1 MTASNCVGFN
11 PSKKVSDAIT
21 DTIHGYDAQYCITRS
36 TSCLLQFCVWFKV
49 LTFEAFSR
57 FRVQMRENKEL
68 DVAIELFNSEL
79 VKLKGEKKA
88 QEVVRKAERE
98 KAAAVKELQDAE
110 KNPNISAEEKAAA
123 KDKWIKADENLKVIL
138 AGGQP
143 DMSGEDE
150 PANESA
156 EQADE
161 TQADTSTQDDGA
173 EQAEII
179 DDPDVLGCGVPIEQM
194 QETVKE
200 DKQENQDDSEGPAA
214 VEESEDLSTED
225 A

>member
-1 MTASNCVGFN
+1 
-11 PSKKVSDAIT
+11 
-21 DTIHGYDAQYCITRS
+21 
-36 TSCLLQFCVWFKV
+36 
-49 LTFEAFSR
+49 
-57 FRVQMRENKEL
+57 MRENKEL

-143 DMSGEDE
+143 DMLGEDE

-161 TQADTSTQDDGA
+161 TEADSSTQDDNAEQADETEVDSGTQDDNAEQADETEAVTSAQDDNA

>member
-1 MTASNCVGFN
+1 
-11 PSKKVSDAIT
+11 
-21 DTIHGYDAQYCITRS
+21 
-36 TSCLLQFCVWFKV
+36 
-49 LTFEAFSR
+49 
-57 FRVQMRENKEL
+57 MRENKEL

-150 PANESA
+150 SANDSA

-161 TQADTSTQDDGA
+161 TQADTSTQDDSA

-200 DKQENQDDSEGPAA
+200 DKQENQDDSEDSAA

>member
-1 MTASNCVGFN
+1 
-11 PSKKVSDAIT
+11 
-21 DTIHGYDAQYCITRS
+21 
-36 TSCLLQFCVWFKV
+36 
-49 LTFEAFSR
+49 
-57 FRVQMRENKEL
+57 MRENKEL

-79 VKLKGEKKA
+79 EKIKDEKKA
-88 QEVVRKAERE
+88 QDVVRKAERA

-110 KNPNISAEEKAAA
+110 KNPNLSAEEKAAA
-123 KDKWIKADENLKVIL
+123 KDKWIKADEDLKVVL

-161 TQADTSTQDDGA
+161 TKADTSTQDDGA
-173 EQAEII
+173 EQAGETKADTNAQDDGAEPAEII
-179 DDPDVLGCGVPIEQM
+179 DEPDVLGCGVPIEQM

-200 DKQENQDDSEGPAA
+200 DKPDNQDDSEGSAA
-214 VEESEDLSTED
+214 VEESEDLST
-225 A
+225 

>member
-1 MTASNCVGFN
+1 
-11 PSKKVSDAIT
+11 
-21 DTIHGYDAQYCITRS
+21 
-36 TSCLLQFCVWFKV
+36 
-49 LTFEAFSR
+49 
-57 FRVQMRENKEL
+57 MRENKEL

-79 VKLKGEKKA
+79 EKLKEEKKA
-88 QEVVRKAERE
+88 QDVIRKAERE

-150 PANESA
+150 SANDSA

-161 TQADTSTQDDGA
+161 TQADTSTQDDSA

-200 DKQENQDDSEGPAA
+200 DKQENQDDSEGLAA

>member
-1 MTASNCVGFN
+1 
-11 PSKKVSDAIT
+11 
-21 DTIHGYDAQYCITRS
+21 
-36 TSCLLQFCVWFKV
+36 
-49 LTFEAFSR
+49 
-57 FRVQMRENKEL
+57 MRENKEL

-150 PANESA
+150 SANDSA

-161 TQADTSTQDDGA
+161 TQADTSTQDDSA

-194 QETVKE
+194 QETVRE
-200 DKQENQDDSEGPAA
+200 DKQENQDDSEGLAA

>member
-1 MTASNCVGFN
+1 
-11 PSKKVSDAIT
+11 
-21 DTIHGYDAQYCITRS
+21 
-36 TSCLLQFCVWFKV
+36 
-49 LTFEAFSR
+49 
-57 FRVQMRENKEL
+57 MRENKEL

-79 VKLKGEKKA
+79 EKLKEEKKA
-88 QEVVRKAERE
+88 QDVIRKAERE

-138 AGGQP
+138 AGGEP
-143 DMSGEDE
+143 GMSGEDE
-150 PANESA
+150 PAIESA
-156 EQADE
+156 ERADE
-161 TQADTSTQDDGA
+161 TEADTSTQDDGA
-173 EQAEII
+173 EPAVETEADTSTQDDGAEPAEII

-200 DKQENQDDSEGPAA
+200 DKQENQDDSEGSAA

>member
-1 MTASNCVGFN
+1 
-11 PSKKVSDAIT
+11 
-21 DTIHGYDAQYCITRS
+21 
-36 TSCLLQFCVWFKV
+36 
-49 LTFEAFSR
+49 
-57 FRVQMRENKEL
+57 MRENKEL

-79 VKLKGEKKA
+79 EKLKEEKKA
-88 QEVVRKAERE
+88 QDVIRRAERE

-123 KDKWIKADENLKVIL
+123 KDKWIKADENLKVSL
-138 AGGQP
+138 AGGEP

-150 PANESA
+150 PAIESA

-161 TQADTSTQDDGA
+161 AEADTSTQDDGA
-173 EQAEII
+173 EQSEII

-200 DKQENQDDSEGPAA
+200 DKQENQDDSEGSAA

>member
-1 MTASNCVGFN
+1 
-11 PSKKVSDAIT
+11 
-21 DTIHGYDAQYCITRS
+21 
-36 TSCLLQFCVWFKV
+36 
-49 LTFEAFSR
+49 
-57 FRVQMRENKEL
+57 MRENKEL

-79 VKLKGEKKA
+79 EKLKEEKKA
-88 QEVVRKAERE
+88 QDLVRKAERE

-110 KNPNISAEEKAAA
+110 KNPNLSAEEKAAA
-123 KDKWIKADENLKVIL
+123 KDKWIQADANLKVIL

-143 DMSGEDE
+143 DMSSED
-150 PANESA
+150 

-161 TQADTSTQDDGA
+161 SAEAADEKEKDTSTPDDDA
-173 EQAEII
+173 EPAGESAEAADEKEEDTSTPDDDAEPADESAEAADEKEEDTSTPDDDAEPAEII

-200 DKQENQDDSEGPAA
+200 DKQVNQDDSEDSAA
-214 VEESEDLSTED
+214 DAESEDLAAED

>member
-1 MTASNCVGFN
+1 
-11 PSKKVSDAIT
+11 
-21 DTIHGYDAQYCITRS
+21 
-36 TSCLLQFCVWFKV
+36 
-49 LTFEAFSR
+49 
-57 FRVQMRENKEL
+57 MRENKEL

-79 VKLKGEKKA
+79 EKLKEVKKA
-88 QEVVRKAERE
+88 QDVVRKAERA

-110 KNPNISAEEKAAA
+110 KNPNLSAEEKAAA
-123 KDKWIKADENLKVIL
+123 KDKWIKADENLKVVL

-150 PANESA
+150 AANESA

-161 TQADTSTQDDGA
+161 TEVDTSAQDDDA

-179 DDPDVLGCGVPIEQM
+179 DEPDVLGCGVPIEQM

-200 DKQENQDDSEGPAA
+200 DKQGNQDDSEGSAA

>member
-1 MTASNCVGFN
+1 
-11 PSKKVSDAIT
+11 
-21 DTIHGYDAQYCITRS
+21 
-36 TSCLLQFCVWFKV
+36 
-49 LTFEAFSR
+49 
-57 FRVQMRENKEL
+57 MRENKEL

-150 PANESA
+150 SANDSA

-161 TQADTSTQDDGA
+161 TQADTSTQDDSA

>member
-1 MTASNCVGFN
+1 M
-11 PSKKVSDAIT
+11 
-21 DTIHGYDAQYCITRS
+21 Q
-36 TSCLLQFCVWFKV
+36 
-49 LTFEAFSR
+49 
-57 FRVQMRENKEL
+57 NKEL

-110 KNPNISAEEKAAA
+110 KNPNSSAEEKAAA

-150 PANESA
+150 SANDRY
-156 EQADE
+156 QH
-161 TQADTSTQDDGA
+161 
-173 EQAEII
+173 
-179 DDPDVLGCGVPIEQM
+179 PRRRC
-194 QETVKE
+194 
-200 DKQENQDDSEGPAA
+200 
-214 VEESEDLSTED
+214 
-225 A
+225 

>member
-1 MTASNCVGFN
+1 
-11 PSKKVSDAIT
+11 
-21 DTIHGYDAQYCITRS
+21 
-36 TSCLLQFCVWFKV
+36 
-49 LTFEAFSR
+49 
-57 FRVQMRENKEL
+57 MRENKEL

-79 VKLKGEKKA
+79 EKLKEEKKA
-88 QEVVRKAERE
+88 QDVVRKAERE

-110 KNPNISAEEKAAA
+110 KNPNLSAEEKAAV
-123 KDKWIKADENLKVIL
+123 KDKWIQADENLKVIL

-150 PANESA
+150 PADESA
-156 EQADE
+156 EQAGETEEDSSTQDDDAEPADE
-161 TQADTSTQDDGA
+161 RAEQAGETEEDTSTQDDDA
-173 EQAEII
+173 EPAEII

-200 DKQENQDDSEGPAA
+200 DKQESQDDSEGSATDA
-214 VEESEDLSTED
+214 ESEDLSAED

>member
-1 MTASNCVGFN
+1 
-11 PSKKVSDAIT
+11 
-21 DTIHGYDAQYCITRS
+21 
-36 TSCLLQFCVWFKV
+36 
-49 LTFEAFSR
+49 
-57 FRVQMRENKEL
+57 MRENKEL

-79 VKLKGEKKA
+79 EKLKEEKRA
-88 QEVVRKAERE
+88 QDVVRKAERE

-150 PANESA
+150 SANESA
-156 EQADE
+156 EPADE
-161 TQADTSTQDDGA
+161 TQADTSTQDDSA

>member
-1 MTASNCVGFN
+1 
-11 PSKKVSDAIT
+11 
-21 DTIHGYDAQYCITRS
+21 
-36 TSCLLQFCVWFKV
+36 
-49 LTFEAFSR
+49 
-57 FRVQMRENKEL
+57 MRENKEL

-79 VKLKGEKKA
+79 EKLKEEKKA
-88 QEVVRKAERE
+88 QDVVRKAERA

-110 KNPNISAEEKAAA
+110 KNPNLSAEEKAAA
-123 KDKWIKADENLKVIL
+123 KDKWIKADENLKVVL

-150 PANESA
+150 AANESA

-161 TQADTSTQDDGA
+161 TEVDTSAQDDDA

-179 DDPDVLGCGVPIEQM
+179 DEPDVLGCGVPIEQM

-200 DKQENQDDSEGPAA
+200 DKQGNQDDSEGSAA

>member
-1 MTASNCVGFN
+1 
-11 PSKKVSDAIT
+11 
-21 DTIHGYDAQYCITRS
+21 
-36 TSCLLQFCVWFKV
+36 
-49 LTFEAFSR
+49 
-57 FRVQMRENKEL
+57 MRENKEL

-79 VKLKGEKKA
+79 EKLKEEKKA
-88 QEVVRKAERE
+88 QDVIRRAERE

-138 AGGQP
+138 AGGEP

-150 PANESA
+150 PAIESA
-156 EQADE
+156 EQANE
-161 TQADTSTQDDGA
+161 AEADTSTQDDGA

-200 DKQENQDDSEGPAA
+200 DKQENQDDSEGSAA

-225 A
+225 T

>member
-1 MTASNCVGFN
+1 
-11 PSKKVSDAIT
+11 
-21 DTIHGYDAQYCITRS
+21 
-36 TSCLLQFCVWFKV
+36 
-49 LTFEAFSR
+49 
-57 FRVQMRENKEL
+57 MRENKEL

-79 VKLKGEKKA
+79 VRLKGEKKA

-150 PANESA
+150 SANESA

-161 TQADTSTQDDGA
+161 TQADTSTQDDSA

>member
-1 MTASNCVGFN
+1 
-11 PSKKVSDAIT
+11 
-21 DTIHGYDAQYCITRS
+21 
-36 TSCLLQFCVWFKV
+36 
-49 LTFEAFSR
+49 
-57 FRVQMRENKEL
+57 MRENKEL

-79 VKLKGEKKA
+79 EKLKEEKKA
-88 QEVVRKAERE
+88 QDVIRRAERE

-110 KNPNISAEEKAAA
+110 KNPNLSAEEKAAA
-123 KDKWIKADENLKVIL
+123 KDKWIKADEDLKVVL
-138 AGGQP
+138 TGGQP

-150 PANESA
+150 PANEST

-161 TQADTSTQDDGA
+161 TEADTSAQDDGA
-173 EQAEII
+173 EPEEII

-200 DKQENQDDSEGPAA
+200 DKQENQDDSEGSAA

>member
-1 MTASNCVGFN
+1 
-11 PSKKVSDAIT
+11 
-21 DTIHGYDAQYCITRS
+21 
-36 TSCLLQFCVWFKV
+36 
-49 LTFEAFSR
+49 
-57 FRVQMRENKEL
+57 MRENKEL

-79 VKLKGEKKA
+79 EKLKEEKKA
-88 QEVVRKAERE
+88 QDVVRKAERE

-110 KNPNISAEEKAAA
+110 KNPNLSAEEKAAV
-123 KDKWIKADENLKVIL
+123 KDKWIQADENLKVIL

-150 PANESA
+150 PVDESA
-156 EQADE
+156 EPAGE
-161 TQADTSTQDDGA
+161 TEEDTSTQDDDA
-173 EQAEII
+173 EPAEII

-200 DKQENQDDSEGPAA
+200 DKQDNQDNSEGSTA

>member
-1 MTASNCVGFN
+1 
-11 PSKKVSDAIT
+11 
-21 DTIHGYDAQYCITRS
+21 
-36 TSCLLQFCVWFKV
+36 
-49 LTFEAFSR
+49 
-57 FRVQMRENKEL
+57 MRENKEL

-88 QEVVRKAERE
+88 QEVVRKAERD

-150 PANESA
+150 SANESA
-156 EQADE
+156 EPADE
-161 TQADTSTQDDGA
+161 TQADTSTQDDSA

>member
-1 MTASNCVGFN
+1 
-11 PSKKVSDAIT
+11 
-21 DTIHGYDAQYCITRS
+21 
-36 TSCLLQFCVWFKV
+36 
-49 LTFEAFSR
+49 
-57 FRVQMRENKEL
+57 MRENKEL

-79 VKLKGEKKA
+79 EKLKEEKRA
-88 QEVVRKAERE
+88 QDVVRKAERE

-143 DMSGEDE
+143 DMLGEDE

-161 TQADTSTQDDGA
+161 TEADTSTQDDGA

-179 DDPDVLGCGVPIEQM
+179 DEPDVLGCGVPIEQM

-200 DKQENQDDSEGPAA
+200 DKQENQDDSEDSAA

>member
-1 MTASNCVGFN
+1 
-11 PSKKVSDAIT
+11 
-21 DTIHGYDAQYCITRS
+21 
-36 TSCLLQFCVWFKV
+36 
-49 LTFEAFSR
+49 
-57 FRVQMRENKEL
+57 MRENKEL
-68 DVAIELFNSEL
+68 DVAIELFNSDLE
-79 VKLKGEKKA
+79 KLKEEKKA
-88 QEVVRKAERE
+88 QDVVRKAERE

-110 KNPNISAEEKAAA
+110 KNPNLSAEEKAAV
-123 KDKWIKADENLKVIL
+123 KDKWIQADENLKVIL

-150 PANESA
+150 PVDESA
-156 EQADE
+156 EPAGE
-161 TQADTSTQDDGA
+161 TEEDSSTQDDDA
-173 EQAEII
+173 EPAEII

-200 DKQENQDDSEGPAA
+200 DKQDNQDNSEGSTA

>member
-1 MTASNCVGFN
+1 
-11 PSKKVSDAIT
+11 
-21 DTIHGYDAQYCITRS
+21 
-36 TSCLLQFCVWFKV
+36 
-49 LTFEAFSR
+49 
-57 FRVQMRENKEL
+57 MRENKEL

-79 VKLKGEKKA
+79 EKLKEEKKA
-88 QEVVRKAERE
+88 QDVIRRAERE

-123 KDKWIKADENLKVIL
+123 KDKWIKADEDLKVVL
-138 AGGQP
+138 TGGQP

-150 PANESA
+150 PAIESA

-161 TQADTSTQDDGA
+161 AEADTSTQDDGA

-200 DKQENQDDSEGPAA
+200 DKQENQDDSEGSAA

>member
-1 MTASNCVGFN
+1 
-11 PSKKVSDAIT
+11 
-21 DTIHGYDAQYCITRS
+21 
-36 TSCLLQFCVWFKV
+36 
-49 LTFEAFSR
+49 
-57 FRVQMRENKEL
+57 MRENKEL

-79 VKLKGEKKA
+79 EKLKEVKKA
-88 QEVVRKAERE
+88 QDVVRKAERE

-161 TQADTSTQDDGA
+161 TEADTSTQDDGAEQADETEADTSTQDDGA

-179 DDPDVLGCGVPIEQM
+179 DEPDVLGCGVPIEQM
-194 QETVKE
+194 QEIVKE
-200 DKQENQDDSEGPAA
+200 DKQENQDDSESPAA